1 MSQNGEGPEATP
13 GYVWLFVLGE
23 VPERGRDRARS
34 ASFIPLLP
42 EEAESV
48 MATGAAAPAD
58 AEGDALLRLAAR
70 GLPAPSIARQSGV
83 SIRTVHRRLARL
95 REQLEVDTT
104 AELAAELSRRGFGE

>member
-1 MSQNGEGPEATP
+1 MSQGAEEPGAAP

-23 VPERGRDRARS
+23 VPNRWRDRARF

-42 EEAESV
+42 GEAESV
-48 MATGAAAPAD
+48 MAAAASTPPD
-58 AEGDALLRLAAR
+58 AEGDALMRLAAR
-70 GLPAPSIARQSGV
+70 GLPAPSIARMSGV

>member
-1 MSQNGEGPEATP
+1 MSQGAEEPGTTP

-23 VPERGRDRARS
+23 VPERWRERARS
-34 ASFIPLLP
+34 ASLIPLLP

-48 MATGAAAPAD
+48 MATATSTPPD
-58 AEGDALLRLAAR
+58 AEGDALMRLAAR
-70 GLPAPSIARQSGV
+70 GLPAPSIARIAGV

-104 AELAAELSRRGFGE
+104 AELAAELSRRGFGD